1 MSPTLAIIIRL
12 LAIVVLMLL
21 NGMVMIYMLRK
32 VLGHLHLRLGPV
44 HMGWHGILQIPN
56 DVLKLFT
63 KEDVTPRAVDRWL
76 FALAPAVITV
86 PSLLAYL
93 ALPFSESLAATRLET
108 GLLFTFAVLSI
119 VPIGLL
125 MAGWASG
132 NKWSLIGGVR
142 AAAQAIAYE
151 VPLLLSLLP
160 VVMLSGTLNLG
171 ELVTAQAGTYST
183 AWLSWLP
190 QWFITNPILWPAFII
205 FVIAAL
211 VESNQTPFDMSE
223 AESELVAG
231 FATEYSAM
239 KFGLIYVSEFS
250 NQFIL
255 SAIGVTVFFGGWLI
269 PWVPMSWYEAV
280 PVLAPAVFIIKTYI
294 GIFVMMWIRGT
305 LPRVRIDSLM
315 NLGWKRLL
323 PIALVLIVVTGV
335 IQKAVGL

>member
-32 VLGHLHLRLGPV
+32 VLGHLHLRLGPI

-125 MAGWASG
+125 MAGWSSG

-160 VVMLSGTLNLG
+160 VVMLSGTLSLG

-183 AWLSWLP
+183 GWLSWLP

-255 SAIGVTVFFGGWLI
+255 SAIGVAVFFGGWLL
-269 PWVPMSWYEAV
+269 PWVPMSGYEAV
-280 PVLAPAVFIIKTYI
+280 PVLAPAVFIVKTYI

-315 NLGWKRLL
+315 DLGWKRLL
-323 PIALVLIVVTGV
+323 PVALVLIVVTGI
-335 IQKAVGL
+335 IQRAVGL

>member
-32 VLGHLHLRLGPV
+32 VLGHLHLRLGPI

-125 MAGWASG
+125 MAGWSSG

-160 VVMLSGTLNLG
+160 VVMLSGTLSLG

-183 AWLSWLP
+183 GWLSWLP

-255 SAIGVTVFFGGWLI
+255 SAIGVAVFFGGWLL

-280 PVLAPAVFIIKTYI
+280 PVLAPAVFIVKTYI

-315 NLGWKRLL
+315 DLGWKRLL
-323 PIALVLIVVTGV
+323 PVALVLIVVTGI
-335 IQKAVGL
+335 IQRAVGL